1 MGQLLGCV
9 MLCRD
14 WLETYL
20 AASPQNPAEGW
31 RVSVVLLSLGIK
43 EDFGQFV
50 LVSSFVLRHI

>member
-1 MGQLLGCV
+1 